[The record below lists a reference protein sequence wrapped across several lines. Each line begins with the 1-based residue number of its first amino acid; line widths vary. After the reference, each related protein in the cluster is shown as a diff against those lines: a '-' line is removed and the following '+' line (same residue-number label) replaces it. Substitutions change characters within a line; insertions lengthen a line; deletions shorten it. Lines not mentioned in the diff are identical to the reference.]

1 MARVVHEHAQ
11 LHEFIVNDDA
21 GSGAGCGEHWP
32 LCNGVAVP
40 QSPQIATII
49 EFVHRLTSGLAVGL
63 ALGLVVFGFQLF
75 PRRHLVR
82 RAAVAAGFFEFMEAL
97 LGAALV
103 LLGHVAKDPSVA
115 RGYYLSA
122 HLVNTL
128 MLLAALTLAAW
139 ASGRS
144 PVRIRSGAFGW
155 KFAFG
160 MVGAGLLLLG
170 VSGVIAALGDT
181 LFKSS
186 SLSQGFRQ
194 DLLPAAHPFIR
205 LRVWHPVIAVLVS
218 LSIEALCFAARA
230 KQIAWILGALT
241 LTQIAAGMI
250 NLALLAPV
258 PLQIFHLLLADDPD
272 TFAIA
277 CGRLLGEPELRKRL
291 VDAAEQLYREHY
303 ERSIARERIHAL
315 AMELCVHEA
324 GRR

>member
-1 MARVVHEHAQ
+1 METSRRRIRLFRQYAWIVLACNIAVILWGAVVRAT
-11 LHEFIVNDDA
+11 

-82 RAAVAAGFFEFMEAL
+82 RAAVAAVFFEFMEAL

-230 KQIAWILGALT
+230 KQIDWILGALT

-258 PLQIFHLLLADDPD
+258 PLQIFHLLLADAVWIAFILLAADVLLEPSPD
-272 TFAIA
+272 SRFAPS
-277 CGRLLGEPELRKRL
+277 L
-291 VDAAEQLYREHY
+291 DF
-303 ERSIARERIHAL
+303 AL
-315 AMELCVHEA
+315 TSVK
-324 GRR
+324 

>member
-1 MARVVHEHAQ
+1 MEPNPSQTRLFQTYAWIVLACNVAVILWGAVVRAT
-11 LHEFIVNDDA
+11 

-40 QSPQIATII
+40 QSPQVATII

-63 ALGLVVFGFQLF
+63 ALGLVALAFVFF
-75 PRRHLVR
+75 PKRHLVR
-82 RAAVAAGFFEFMEAL
+82 RAAATAVFFEFMEAL

-122 HLVNTL
+122 HLVNTM

-144 PVRIRSGAFGW
+144 GISIRSGAAGW
-155 KFAFG
+155 RFAFAIA
-160 MVGAGLLLLG
+160 GAGLLLLG

-181 LFKSS
+181 LFHST
-186 SLSQGFRQ
+186 SLAQGFRQ
-194 DLLPAAHPFIR
+194 DLVPSSHPFLR
-205 LRVWHPVIAVLVS
+205 LRVWHPLIAVLVS
-218 LSIEALCFAARA
+218 LGIEALCFATRARVV
-230 KQIAWILGALT
+230 AWILGALT

-258 PLQIFHLLLADDPD
+258 PMQIFHLLLAD
-272 TFAIA
+272 AVWIA
-277 CGRLLGEPELRKRL
+277 FIILAADVLLESSASPQR
-291 VDAAEQLYREHY
+291 AASSDFVLT
-303 ERSIARERIHAL
+303 S
-315 AMELCVHEA
+315 VK
-324 GRR
+324 

>member
-1 MARVVHEHAQ
+1 MDPNRSRTQLFRPYAWIVLACNVAVILWGAVVRAT
-11 LHEFIVNDDA
+11 

-63 ALGLVVFGFQLF
+63 ALGLVALAFYFF
-75 PRRHLVR
+75 PKRHLVR
-82 RAAVAAGFFEFMEAL
+82 RAAVAAVFFEFMEAL

-122 HLVNTL
+122 HLINTL

-139 ASGRS
+139 AAGRS
-144 PVRIRSGAFGW
+144 QIHLRSGASGW
-155 KFAFG
+155 RVAFAFAA
-160 MVGAGLLLLG
+160 VGLLLLG

-181 LFKSS
+181 LFHST
-186 SLSQGFRQ
+186 SLAQGFRQ
-194 DLLPAAHPFIR
+194 DLVPSSHPFVR
-205 LRVWHPVIAVLVS
+205 LRVWHPFIAVLVS
-218 LSIEALCFAARA
+218 LGIEAICFAARA
-230 KQIAWILGALT
+230 KPIAWVLGALT

-258 PLQIFHLLLADDPD
+258 PMQIFHLLLAD
-272 TFAIA
+272 AVWIA
-277 CGRLLGEPELRKRL
+277 FVILAADVLLESSVSSQP
-291 VDAAEQLYREHY
+291 AASSDFVL
-303 ERSIARERIHAL
+303 SSAR
-315 AMELCVHEA
+315 
-324 GRR
+324 